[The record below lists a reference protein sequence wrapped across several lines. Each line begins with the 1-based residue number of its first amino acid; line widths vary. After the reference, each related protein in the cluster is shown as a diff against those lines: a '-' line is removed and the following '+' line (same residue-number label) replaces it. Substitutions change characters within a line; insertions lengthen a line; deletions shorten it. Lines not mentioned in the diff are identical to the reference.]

1 MKNFKQVRQG
11 LTEERM
17 NLSSRLYK
25 QFKKDIDKIMKKHDA
40 YVSDSNTKYT
50 TISSPKPMK
59 GGFKKDLFNLLGM
72 TEEKEL
78 QETLSLLE
86 KAYDDKD
93 VKNVEKL
100 EKKMEKLLKEV
111 DKTMRGSGLSA
122 PAFSM
127 VRGGITKGLD
137 QIQKFYKVAGG
148 TKESVNENLQEGTWA
163 VPDSYPKLVK
173 LQNFLSKP
181 HKAKTA
187 RDVHKFHIDADMYFG
202 DDSFSDDLDAYK
214 TILPGGEVS
223 QYDKKDKYPQDY
235 MDRMKKYNK
244 IKPGTDL
251 NLVLMKALSDWTGGV
266 LKFKGNKIVQMPREW
281 YMKDNPEN
289 KKDNSP
295 VKAKLESEVKEKL
308 SKKRPRGNL
317 KMKRMEPIKVESLD
331 ETVKEYSD
339 PSKSFPRDREWKKLV
354 RKHKRHIKALQDK
367 GKDLPSDA
375 EEDFVSWGMSN
386 GEIKNSD
393 DIERFI
399 EDELLNASYAPEG
412 EMNLKELRK
421 QNKGISEKYRS
432 KFRPS
437 DIAKA
442 VEIALAMGGA
452 MTPAVNKIE
461 KIKKGLSDDP
471 VVRGALR
478 TANEGVNDVR

>member
-1 MKNFKQVRQG
+1 MKNFKEVRQG

-72 TEEKEL
+72 TEGELKDLMASIKEDTDS
-78 QETLSLLE
+78 QEVIS
-86 KAYDDKD
+86 
-93 VKNVEKL
+93 
-100 EKKMEKLLKEV
+100 
-111 DKTMRGSGLSA
+111 
-122 PAFSM
+122 
-127 VRGGITKGLD
+127 
-137 QIQKFYKVAGG
+137 
-148 TKESVNENLQEGTWA
+148 EGTWA

-214 TILPGGEVS
+214 STLPGGEVS
-223 QYDKKDKYPQDY
+223 QYDKKEKYPKDY

-251 NLVLMKALSDWTGGV
+251 NLVLMKALSDWTDGV

-375 EEDFVSWGMSN
+375 EEDFVSWGMEN